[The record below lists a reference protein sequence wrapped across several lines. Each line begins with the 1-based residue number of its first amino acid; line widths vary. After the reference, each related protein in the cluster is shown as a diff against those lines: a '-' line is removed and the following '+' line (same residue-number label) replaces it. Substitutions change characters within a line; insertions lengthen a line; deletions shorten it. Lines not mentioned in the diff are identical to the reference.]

1 MTNWCRFN
9 HVQHVCSGAGFEI
22 VNIPTSSFASV
33 RLPPVKTGN
42 IISAAPAKTTGSS
55 PVKPEAAAAPAA
67 KAAAATAPSDAPKGA
82 GKEKEEK
89 QKGKKDETKG
99 EKKADTAAAAAEGDQ
114 EDLDPSKLDIRVG
127 HVVKCWNHP
136 DSEKLLCEEID
147 LGEGTLRTIASGIRP
162 HYAAEELQG
171 RKVCVLAN
179 LKDRNLAGFKSQ
191 VGCD

>member
-1 MTNWCRFN
+1 
-9 HVQHVCSGAGFEI
+9 VCSGAGFEI

-33 RLPPVKTGN
+33 RLPPFKTGS
-42 IISAAPAKTTGSS
+42 IISAAPANT
-55 PVKPEAAAAPAA
+55 PIVKPEAAAGAPAI
-67 KAAAATAPSDAPKGA
+67 KAAAADATKEAGK

-89 QKGKKDETKG
+89 QKGKKDDAKG
-99 EKKADTAAAAAEGDQ
+99 EKKADASAAAAEGDQ

-191 VGCD
+191 VW